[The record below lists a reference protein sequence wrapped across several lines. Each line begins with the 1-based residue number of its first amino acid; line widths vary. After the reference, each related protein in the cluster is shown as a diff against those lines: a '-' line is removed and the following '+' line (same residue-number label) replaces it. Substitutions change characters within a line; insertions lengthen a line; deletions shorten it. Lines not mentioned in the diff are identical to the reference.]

1 MSGRRSGE
9 TPLSLGSRHEH
20 DYDHG
25 SRLAVSRGID
35 SPWALLW
42 PYLSWLIG
50 LLIVICMA
58 TVAEATG
65 LILLSAL
72 LNLFMYPHGEVG
84 SVSLFEP
91 IYLHARLN
99 PRLFLLLLVAVY
111 MVKSLFALAGTYGS
125 FSLALRI
132 ADDWRMRLVRAF
144 LGVPLKRLGS
154 RQGGM
159 LQIVLDEPGTVALGL
174 GATGLLLQNLLSM
187 LSVYAVL
194 LYVSPLVT
202 MGLTAIGL
210 AALVTLAA
218 ISRYSLRLGE
228 HRSMAYRDGYGHF
241 AEMLSSIK
249 QFRTFDLEAEAEVQA
264 ASHLAHMRGVQLK
277 LNVLSSSPR
286 LLIEILFLCGLAAT
300 IVVLTP
306 RMGEASVLSALGLA
320 VAATIRLLPSFS
332 ASASTWVQVQ
342 QAWPAMTNIARELA
356 RLEGTGGAERTTPAG
371 LPVSFHDRIAVCGVA
386 FSYPDREPA
395 LAGVDLEIECGT
407 FTAIVGPSGA
417 GKSTLVDLICGF
429 YDPNAGQITVD
440 GVDLRE
446 VSLSSWRRQ
455 LGVVLQ
461 DGFLLSGTVR
471 DNLCLLRP
479 DCPEDLLLE
488 IVGMVGADTFIR
500 ELSDGYD
507 TRVGERGVQLSGG
520 QRQRLALARA
530 LLRQPR
536 VLILDEAMSAL
547 DLESEEALQ
556 NALESLRG
564 RLTMIVIAH
573 RLSTVRRADRIYVLD
588 GGKVVESGQHE
599 ALLVSG
605 GLYAAMWRKAN
616 FSPGEGRGDALGEH
630 ST

>member
-1 MSGRRSGE
+1 MISRNPL
-9 TPLSLGSRHEH
+9 TPSQDVNSPV
-20 DYDHG
+20 
-25 SRLAVSRGID
+25 AVLLRPYIGWFLVLLTVIGI
-35 SPWALLW
+35 A
-42 PYLSWLIG
+42 
-50 LLIVICMA
+50 A
-58 TVAEATG
+58 AAEAVG
-65 LILLSAL
+65 LVLLSAL
-72 LNLFMYPHGEVG
+72 LNLFLDARGDTG
-84 SVSLFEP
+84 TLLLLEP
-91 IYLHARLN
+91 VYRYARLN
-99 PRLFLLLLVAVY
+99 PRVFLLLLVTVY
-111 MVKSLFALAGTYGS
+111 LAKSLLAIAGTYGS

-144 LGVPLKRLGS
+144 LGVPLERLDS

-159 LQIVLDEPGTVALGL
+159 LQIVLDEPGSAALGL
-174 GATGLLLQNLLSM
+174 GAAGLLVQNLFSSLT
-187 LSVYAVL
+187 VYAVL
-194 LYVSPLVT
+194 FYVSPLVT
-202 MGLTAIGL
+202 LGLTVMAL
-210 AALVTLAA
+210 AGVVMVGA
-218 ISRYSLRLGE
+218 ISRSSVRFSQQRFL
-228 HRSMAYRDGYGHF
+228 AYTDGY
-241 AEMLSSIK
+241 AYVTEMASAIK
-249 QFRTFDLEAEAEVQA
+249 QLRVFGLEARAEGQA
-264 ASHLAHMRGVQLK
+264 AAHLARMRRVQLK
-277 LNVLSSSPR
+277 LNIMAASPR

-300 IVVLTP
+300 MVVLMP

-320 VAATIRLLPSFS
+320 VVATVRLLPSFS

-342 QAWPAMTNIARELA
+342 QAWPAIMNIAQELG
-356 RLEGTGGAERTTPAG
+356 RLEGAGGTQKSASAER
-371 LPVSFHDRIAVCGVA
+371 PVSFHDRIAVRDVC

-429 YDPNAGQITVD
+429 YDPDAGQIMVD

-455 LGVVLQ
+455 MGVVLQ

-488 IVGMVGADTFIR
+488 TVGMVGADTFIR
-500 ELSDGYD
+500 ELPDGYD

-520 QRQRLALARA
+520 QRQRLALVRA

-556 NALESLRG
+556 NALASLRG

-573 RLSTVRRADRIYVLD
+573 RLSAVRRADRIYVLD
-588 GGKVVESGQHE
+588 GGKVVESGRHE

-605 GLYAAMWRKAN
+605 GLYAAMWRTVDVSSSDGGGDVARATKHHAAG
-616 FSPGEGRGDALGEH
+616 GETIRL
-630 ST
+630 